1 MDTDRFASRTLAART
16 MRARRPEPG
25 AVDRSADAES
35 TGRYRQACRD
45 AETARLLLAEL
56 GRWHGP
62 MA

>member
-1 MDTDRFASRTLAART
+1 MDTDRLAVRT
-16 MRARRPEPG
+16 MAPRTVRERRPECQWIERADEADG
-25 AVDRSADAES
+25 A
-35 TGRYRQACRD
+35 GRYRQACRD

>member
-1 MDTDRFASRTLAART
+1 MDRDRLGART
-16 MRARRPEPG
+16 MSPRPVLGRTAGQP
-25 AVDRSADAES
+25 ANDRVTDADS
-35 TGRYRQACRD
+35 VGRYRRACRD